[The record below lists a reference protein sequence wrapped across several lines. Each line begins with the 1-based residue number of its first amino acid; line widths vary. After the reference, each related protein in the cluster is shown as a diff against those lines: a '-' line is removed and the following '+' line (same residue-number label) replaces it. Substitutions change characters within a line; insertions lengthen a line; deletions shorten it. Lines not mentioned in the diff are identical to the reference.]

1 MMKQSQLR
9 NFGIIAHVDHGKTTL
24 VNAML
29 QQSGL
34 FHAKQVVEDRI
45 LDRYDL
51 EKERG
56 ITILAKTT
64 SIFYKGY
71 KLNIVDTPGHADF
84 GGEVERIV
92 RMVDWVLLLVDAFEG
107 PMPQTRF
114 VLRKALEA
122 KLKPI
127 VVVNKIDRPNARPA
141 EVLDEVL
148 DLFIELMADEAQ
160 LDFPVVYT
168 VAKAGL
174 ATLDLAVPAV
184 DLQPLFDTIIEHIPA
199 PEGDPEAPLQIGVAI
214 VDHDPYLGR
223 KAIGRVVNGRVQAKQ
238 PVAVLRGDGSCQIQ
252 RLSGLF
258 VFEGLKEVPV
268 EAAGCGEIV
277 LLTGLEDINPGHTVA
292 DPEQPWPL
300 DFVRI
305 DEPTVRVTF
314 QVNKSPF
321 AGQDGEYVTSRKL
334 RERLYREAEADVSLR
349 VQDTD
354 SPDVFEVAGRG
365 ELHLSILI
373 ERMRREGY
381 EFEVSRPQVIV
392 REIDG
397 QKCEPI
403 EELVV
408 EVEDQHVGF
417 VMESLGLR
425 KGELQ
430 SMDHQA
436 DGRVRM
442 RFLAPTRGLF
452 GFRSEFLTGT
462 RGTGTMYH
470 SFDHFGPWKGEIS
483 SRARGS
489 LVAFETG
496 EATAY
501 GIEHAQERGELF
513 IKPGDRVYR
522 GMIVGEHARPGD
534 LMINV
539 AKKKQLTN
547 IRSSTQEIAVKLN
560 APRLMTLEKALEFI
574 ADDELLEVTPKHFRM
589 RKKQLP

>member
-1 MMKQSQLR
+1 MEQHRIR
-9 NFGIIAHVDHGKTTL
+9 NLAIIAHVDHGKTTL

-29 QQSGL
+29 EQAGL
-34 FHAKQVVEDRI
+34 FHEKQIVEDRV
-45 LDRYDL
+45 LDRNEL

-56 ITILAKTT
+56 ITILAKNT
-64 SIFYKGY
+64 SIHYKGY

-92 RMVDWVLLLVDAFEG
+92 HMVDGVLLLVDAFEG

-127 VVVNKIDRPNARPA
+127 VVINKIDRPNARPA
-141 EVLDEVL
+141 AVLDDVL
-148 DLFIELMADEAQ
+148 DLFIELAADDAQ

-168 VAKAGL
+168 VAKSGL
-174 ATLDLAVPAV
+174 ATLDLAIPPV
-184 DLQPLFDTIIEHIPA
+184 DLKPLFETIIEHIPS
-199 PEGDPEAPLQIGVAI
+199 PQGDLNAPLQIGVAI
-214 VDHDPYLGR
+214 VDHDNYLGR
-223 KAIGRVVNGRVQAKQ
+223 KAIGRVVSGRVKTKQ
-238 PVAVLRGDGSCQIQ
+238 EVAVIRADGVCDYK

-258 VFEGLKEVPV
+258 VFEGLKEKAVDT
-268 EAAGCGEIV
+268 AGCGEIV
-277 LLTGLEDINPGHTVA
+277 LLTGIEDINVGNTIA
-292 DPEQPWPL
+292 DPEHPIPL
-300 DFVRI
+300 DFVKV
-305 DEPTVRVTF
+305 DDPTITVAF

-334 RERLYREAEADVSLR
+334 GERLWREAQGDVSLK
-349 VQDTD
+349 VMETD
-354 SPDVFEVAGRG
+354 SPDQFEVAGRG

-373 ERMRREGY
+373 EKMRREGY

-392 REIDG
+392 KEING
-397 QKCEPI
+397 EKHEPV

-408 EVEDQHVGF
+408 EVAEEYVGF
-417 VMESLGLR
+417 VIENLGSR

-436 DGRVRM
+436 DGNVRL
-442 RFLAPTRGLF
+442 RFLIPTRGLF
-452 GFRSEFLTGT
+452 GFRSDFLTGT
-462 RGTGTMYH
+462 KGTGIMYH
-470 SFDHFGPWKGEIS
+470 GFHHFAPWKGDIQ
-483 SRARGS
+483 SRTRGS

-534 LMINV
+534 LLINV

-560 APRLMTLEKALEFI
+560 APRLLTLEKALEYI
-574 ADDELLEVTPKHFRM
+574 TDDELLEVTPKQFRM

>member
-92 RMVDWVLLLVDAFEG
+92 RMVDGVLLLVDAFEG

-292 DPEQPWPL
+292 DPEQPRPL

>member
-1 MMKQSQLR
+1 MAQKHIR
-9 NFGIIAHVDHGKTTL
+9 NLAIIAHVDHGKTTL
-24 VNAML
+24 VNGML
-29 QQSGL
+29 QQAGL
-34 FHAKQVVEDRI
+34 FHEKQLVEDRI
-45 LDRYDL
+45 LDRNEL

-56 ITILAKTT
+56 ITILAKNT
-64 SIFYKGY
+64 SIHYQGY

-92 RMVDWVLLLVDAFEG
+92 HMVDGVLLLVDAFEG

-122 KLKPI
+122 KLQPI
-127 VVVNKIDRPNARPA
+127 VVINKIDRPNARPA

-148 DLFIELMADEAQ
+148 DLFIELAADDAQ

-168 VAKAGL
+168 VAKSGL
-174 ATLDLAVPAV
+174 ATLDLAVPPV
-184 DLQPLFDTIIEHIPA
+184 DLQPLFETIIEHIPA
-199 PEGDPEAPLQIGVAI
+199 PQGDPDAPLQIGVAI
-214 VDHDPYLGR
+214 VDHDNYLGR
-223 KAIGRVVNGRVQAKQ
+223 KAIGRVINGRVKNKQ
-238 PVAVLRGDGSCQIQ
+238 EVAIIRADGACDFE

-258 VFEGLKEVPV
+258 VFEGLKEKAVDT
-268 EAAGCGEIV
+268 AGCGEIV
-277 LLTGLEDINPGHTVA
+277 LLTGLDDINVGNTIA
-292 DPEQPWPL
+292 DPEHAVPL
-300 DFVRI
+300 DFVKV
-305 DEPTVRVTF
+305 DDPTITVTF

-321 AGQDGEYVTSRKL
+321 AGQEGEYVTSRKL
-334 RERLYREAEADVSLR
+334 GERLYREAQGDVSLK
-349 VQDTD
+349 VTETD
-354 SPDVFEVAGRG
+354 SPDQFEVAGRG

-373 ERMRREGY
+373 EKMRREGY

-392 REIDG
+392 KEING
-397 QKCEPI
+397 EKHEPV

-408 EVEDQHVGF
+408 EVAEEYVGF
-417 VMESLGLR
+417 VIENLGSR

-430 SMDHQA
+430 SMDHQS
-436 DGRVRM
+436 DGNVRM
-442 RFLAPTRGLF
+442 RFLIPTRGLF

-462 RGTGTMYH
+462 KGTGIMYH
-470 SFDHFGPWKGEIS
+470 GFHHFAPWKGDIV
-483 SRARGS
+483 SRTRGS

-522 GMIVGEHARPGD
+522 GMIVGEHSRPGD
-534 LMINV
+534 LLINV
-539 AKKKQLTN
+539 ARRKQLTN

-560 APRLMTLEKALEFI
+560 APRLMTLEKALEYI

>member
-1 MMKQSQLR
+1 MKQTQIR

-34 FHAKQVVEDRI
+34 FHAKQVVEDRV
-45 LDRYDL
+45 LDRNEL

-56 ITILAKTT
+56 ITILAKCT
-64 SIFYKGY
+64 SISYQGY

-92 RMVDWVLLLVDAFEG
+92 HMVDGVLLLVDAFEG

-127 VVVNKIDRPNARPA
+127 VVINKIDRPNARPA
-141 EVLDEVL
+141 QVLDEVL
-148 DLFIELMADEAQ
+148 DLFIDLSADDEQ

-168 VAKAGL
+168 VAKSGL
-174 ATLDLAVPAV
+174 ATLDPAVPPV
-184 DLQPLFDTIIEHIPA
+184 DLQPLFETIIAHIPA
-199 PEGDPEAPLQIGVAI
+199 PEGDPDAPLQIGVAI

-223 KAIGRVVNGRVQAKQ
+223 KAIGRVVNGRVQGKQ
-238 PVAVLRGDGSCQIQ
+238 QVALLREDGSCDYR

-258 VFEGLKEVPV
+258 VFEGLKEKPV
-268 EAAGCGEIV
+268 ETAGCGEIV
-277 LLTGLEDINPGHTVA
+277 LLTGIEDINVGNTVA
-292 DPEQPWPL
+292 DPEQPIPL
-300 DFVRI
+300 DFVKI

-334 RERLYREAEADVSLR
+334 RERLYREAQGDVSLR
-349 VQDTD
+349 VTDTD

-373 ERMRREGY
+373 EKMRREGY

-392 REIDG
+392 KEING
-397 QKCEPI
+397 EKCEPV

-408 EVEDQHVGF
+408 EVEDEYVGF
-417 VMESLGLR
+417 VIESLGVR
-425 KGELQ
+425 KGELRG
-430 SMDHQA
+430 MDHQA
-436 DGRVRM
+436 DGRVRL
-442 RFLAPTRGLF
+442 RFLVPTRGLF

-462 RGTGTMYH
+462 KGTGIMYH
-470 SFDHFGPWKGEIS
+470 SFDHFAPWKGEIS
-483 SRARGS
+483 SRTRGS
-489 LVAFETG
+489 LVAHETG
-496 EATAY
+496 EATSY

-534 LMINV
+534 LKVNV

-574 ADDELLEVTPKHFRM
+574 ADDELLEVTPKQFRM

>member
-1 MMKQSQLR
+1 MEQKDIR
-9 NFGIIAHVDHGKTTL
+9 NLAIIAHVDHGKTTL
-24 VNAML
+24 VNGML
-29 QQSGL
+29 QQAGL
-34 FHAKQVVEDRI
+34 FHEKQIVEDRI
-45 LDRYDL
+45 LDRNEL

-56 ITILAKTT
+56 ITILAKNT
-64 SIFYKGY
+64 SINYQGY

-92 RMVDWVLLLVDAFEG
+92 HMVDGVLLLVDAFEG

-127 VVVNKIDRPNARPA
+127 VVINKIDRPNARPA
-141 EVLDEVL
+141 EVLDDVL
-148 DLFIELMADEAQ
+148 DLFIDLAADDAQ

-168 VAKAGL
+168 VAKSGL

-184 DLQPLFDTIIEHIPA
+184 DLKPLFDTIIEHIPA
-199 PEGDPEAPLQIGVAI
+199 PEGDPAAPLQIGVAI
-214 VDHDPYLGR
+214 VDHDNYLGR
-223 KAIGRVVNGRVQAKQ
+223 KAIGRVINGQVNTKQ
-238 PVAVLRGDGSCQIQ
+238 EVAIIREDGTCDYE

-258 VFEGLKEVPV
+258 VFEGLKEKAVDT
-268 EAAGCGEIV
+268 AGCGEIV
-277 LLTGLEDINPGHTVA
+277 LLTGIDDINVGNTIA
-292 DPEQPWPL
+292 DPEHPIPL
-300 DFVRI
+300 DFVKV
-305 DEPTVRVTF
+305 DDPTITVTF

-334 RERLYREAEADVSLR
+334 GERLQREAHGDVSLK
-349 VQDTD
+349 VMETD
-354 SPDVFEVAGRG
+354 SPDQFEVAGRG

-373 ERMRREGY
+373 EKMRREGY

-392 REIDG
+392 KEING
-397 QKCEPI
+397 ERHEPV

-408 EVEDQHVGF
+408 EVAEEHLGF
-417 VMESLGLR
+417 VIENLGSR

-436 DGRVRM
+436 DGNVRL
-442 RFLAPTRGLF
+442 RFLIPTRGLF
-452 GFRSEFLTGT
+452 GFRSDFLTGT
-462 RGTGTMYH
+462 KGTGIMYH
-470 SFDHFGPWKGEIS
+470 SFHHFAPWKGDIL
-483 SRARGS
+483 SRTRGS

-534 LMINV
+534 LLINV

-560 APRLMTLEKALEFI
+560 APRLMTLEKALEYI